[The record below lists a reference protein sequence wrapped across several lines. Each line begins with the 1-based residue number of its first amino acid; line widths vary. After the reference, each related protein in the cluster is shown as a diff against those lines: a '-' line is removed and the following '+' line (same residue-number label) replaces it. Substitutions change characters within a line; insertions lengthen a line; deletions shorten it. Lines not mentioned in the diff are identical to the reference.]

1 MNSTI
6 LSVNSPRLFAVVV
19 AAFMTQTVL
28 GQQQPAVVETVRP
41 SLAHPD
47 AHATSSRN
55 PVATGP
61 LRVHRDNPRYFTD
74 DSGKAVY
81 LAGWNIW
88 SNNQDGF
95 GTGWE
100 HGWGDRFDFNACLD
114 DHVANNLNYIR
125 LWLYETAKVEFPSG
139 VGVYRGSPPDVP
151 VPNPWQR
158 TGPDVA
164 ADGGLKFDLTKYDQE
179 YFDRVRSR
187 VVAAGKRGIYVSVML
202 FEGFSI
208 RSGTNEGHRSLP
220 YHPFH
225 AANNINGINGD
236 PNEDGDGPELHS
248 LSVPAI
254 TELQEAYVR
263 KVIDTLNDLDNVI
276 FEIANESYGTAEW
289 QYHMIRFIREYEAQQ
304 PKQHPILMS
313 AAGAITNEHLEAS
326 SADAISPAKK
336 GSREDYVE
344 MPPATDGKHVVIA
357 DTDHMGWDRFR
368 NDLAKGRAWAWKN
381 FTRGYNA
388 SLLIVIPDKAG
399 WNEARRAL
407 GDTRSLATR
416 INLVAMTPRNDLA
429 SSTYCLADAGK
440 QYVVYLPSGG
450 NVSVDLSAVIG
461 ELAVEWVNP
470 STGKVQR
477 SKAVHGGARR
487 DFKAPFDGDAV
498 LYIHENLEDR

>member
-1 MNSTI
+1 MNSTVRDVI
-6 LSVNSPRLFAVVV
+6 AIRFIAVVV
-19 AAFMTQTVL
+19 VAFATQT
-28 GQQQPAVVETVRP
+28 GFCQQQPTVGETASR
-41 SLAHPD
+41 SSAQPD
-47 AHATSSRN
+47 AEQTPSRS
-55 PVATGP
+55 PVAAGP
-61 LRVHRDNPRYFTD
+61 LRVQRDNPRYFTD

-100 HGWGDRFDFNACLD
+100 HGWGDSFDFNAYLD
-114 DHVANNLNYIR
+114 DLVVNNLNYIR
-125 LWLYETAKVEFPSG
+125 LWLYETAKVEFPGG
-139 VGVYRGSPPDVP
+139 VGVYRGSTPDIP

-164 ADGGLKFDLTKYDQE
+164 ADGGLKFDLTKYNQE

-187 VVAAGKRGIYVSVML
+187 VAAAGKRGIYVSVML

-220 YHPFH
+220 FHPFH

-248 LSVPAI
+248 LSDPAI
-254 TELQEAYVR
+254 TKLQEAYVR

-276 FEIANESYGTAEW
+276 YEIANESYGTAEW
-289 QYHMIRFIREYEAQQ
+289 QYHMIRFVRAYEAQQ
-304 PKQHPILMS
+304 PKQHPVLMS

-326 SADAISPAKK
+326 PADAIAPARK
-336 GSREDYVE
+336 GSREDYIVN
-344 MPPATDGKHVVIA
+344 PPATDGKHVVIA
-357 DTDHMGWDRFR
+357 DTDHMGWNRFR
-368 NDLAKGRAWAWKN
+368 NDKAKGRTWAWKN

-429 SSTYCLADAGK
+429 SSEYCLADAGK
-440 QYVVYLPSGG
+440 AYLVYLPSGG
-450 NVSVDLSAVIG
+450 NASVDLSAALG
-461 ELAVEWVNP
+461 ELAVEWLNP
-470 STGKVQR
+470 STGKSQKA
-477 SKAVHGGARR
+477 KAVYGGVRR
-487 DFKAPFDGDAV
+487 GFKAPFGGDAV
-498 LYIHENLEDR
+498 LYIHANRDD

>member
-6 LSVNSPRLFAVVV
+6 LSVTAPRLIAILV
-19 AAFMTQTVL
+19 AAFATQNGL
-28 GQQQPAVVETVRP
+28 CQQQPAVVEAARQ
-41 SLAHPD
+41 SSAQPD
-47 AHATSSRN
+47 AHPTPSRS
-55 PVATGP
+55 PVVAGL

-74 DSGKAVY
+74 DSGKAIY

-95 GTGWE
+95 GSGWE
-100 HGWGDRFDFNACLD
+100 HGWGDSFDFNACLD

-164 ADGGLKFDLTKYDQE
+164 TDGGLKFDLTKFNQE

-187 VVAAGKRGIYVSVML
+187 VIAAGNRGIYVSVML

-208 RSGTNEGHRSLP
+208 RSGSNEGHRSLP

-236 PNEDGDGPELHS
+236 PNDDGNGPELHS
-248 LSVPAI
+248 LGDPAI

-263 KVIDTLNDLDNVI
+263 KVVDTVNDLDNVI
-276 FEIANESYGTAEW
+276 LEIANESIGTAEW
-289 QYHMIRFIREYEAQQ
+289 QYHMIRFIRAYEAQL

-313 AAGAITNEHLEAS
+313 AAGAIKNEHLEAS
-326 SADAISPAKK
+326 SADAISPARK

-344 MPPATDGKHVVIA
+344 NPPATDGKHVVIA
-357 DTDHMGWDRFR
+357 DTDHMGWNRFR
-368 NDLAKGRAWAWKN
+368 NDMAKGRAWAWKN

-399 WNEARRAL
+399 WDEARRAL

-429 SSTYCLADAGK
+429 SSKYCLADAGK
-440 QYVVYLPSGG
+440 EYLVYLPSDG
-450 NVSVDLSAVIG
+450 NVSVDLSAATG
-461 ELAVEWVNP
+461 ELAVEWLNP
-470 STGKVQR
+470 STGIAQKSQ
-477 SKAVHGGARR
+477 AVLGGARR
-487 DFKAPFDGDAV
+487 DFKAPFEGDAV
-498 LYIHENLEDR
+498 LYIHADRE